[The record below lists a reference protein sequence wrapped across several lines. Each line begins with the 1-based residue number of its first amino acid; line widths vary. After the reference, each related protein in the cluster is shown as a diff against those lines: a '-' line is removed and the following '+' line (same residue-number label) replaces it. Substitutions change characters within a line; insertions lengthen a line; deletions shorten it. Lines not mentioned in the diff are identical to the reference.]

1 MLLVIY
7 VVVLDLVVLIR
18 VGRRV
23 LWLAVIGGGEIL
35 IGVNISFGVAKIG
48 FEVKKI
54 KVSFW

>member
-1 MLLVIY
+1 MIY
-7 VVVLDLVVLIR
+7 VALLDLVVLSG

-23 LWLAVIGGGEIL
+23 LCLAVIEGGKIL